1 MRSFIS
7 LYLTNLFLVGGTGL
21 LTTYLALYLTQH
33 QISMFWIGLIT
44 SAYYLGL
51 LSGAKIAY
59 YFIKSVGH
67 IRTFSASTAIVI
79 ACVAMHGLSDNIY
92 LWLVLRVFVGI
103 GMMCNY
109 MVLESWLNEQT
120 EPENRGKVFSM
131 YMITSYLGMV
141 GGQYALSQF
150 PELGLAPLLLV
161 CIAVSFGIVPI
172 ATTRRIHPK
181 PIKPIAVGFIS
192 YFKAVPQS
200 LTAVLFAG
208 IINGSFYGLAPV
220 YAKEIGFETSSIAL
234 FMSLTIVAGLIAQWP
249 MGLLSDKFK
258 RSVLIRI
265 NTVLIGAISLL
276 MSLNAT
282 AHPMMLAA
290 TFAFGLF
297 AFTLYPLSSALAN
310 SRVSDEDRVG
320 VSSALLTAFGVGAGF
335 GSPIIAQLMEV
346 IGHQALYGTISVLT
360 VVMFCLLTAINS
372 IQKRE
377 KPKVSDYVVTPSDI
391 TASPLAA
398 TLDPRIEEST
408 VMEQCLELD
417 EQVIENTSKQT
428 QQ

>member
-1 MRSFIS
+1 
-7 LYLTNLFLVGGTGL
+7 
-21 LTTYLALYLTQH
+21 
-33 QISMFWIGLIT
+33 
-44 SAYYLGL
+44 
-51 LSGAKIAY
+51 
-59 YFIKSVGH
+59 
-67 IRTFSASTAIVI
+67 
-79 ACVAMHGLSDNIY
+79 
-92 LWLVLRVFVGI
+92 
-103 GMMCNY
+103 MCNY
-109 MVLESWLNEQT
+109 MVLESWLNEQAD
-120 EPENRGKVFSM
+120 PENRGKVFSM

-181 PIKPIAVGFIS
+181 PLKLISVSFIS

-220 YAKEIGFETSSIAL
+220 YAKEIGFDTNDIAL
-234 FMSLTIVAGLIAQWP
+234 FMSLTIVAGLLAQWP
-249 MGLLSDKFK
+249 MGVLSDKLK

-265 NTVLIGAISLL
+265 NTVLIGAISLF
-276 MSLNAT
+276 MTINAI
-282 AHPMMLAA
+282 AHPIMLVA

-310 SRVSDEDRVG
+310 SRLSDEDRVG
-320 VSSALLTAFGVGAGF
+320 VSSALLVAFGVGAGF
-335 GSPIIAQLMEV
+335 GSSIIAQLMEM
-346 IGHQALYGTISVLT
+346 IGHQALYGAISILT
-360 VVMFCLLTAINS
+360 VVMFSLLTAINS

-377 KPKVSDYVVTPSDI
+377 KPKHSDYVVTPSDI

-398 TLDPRIEEST
+398 TFDPRIEEST
-408 VMEQCLELD
+408 VMEQFLVSE
-417 EQVIENTSKQT
+417 EQVFDSTNKTT
-428 QQ
+428 Q